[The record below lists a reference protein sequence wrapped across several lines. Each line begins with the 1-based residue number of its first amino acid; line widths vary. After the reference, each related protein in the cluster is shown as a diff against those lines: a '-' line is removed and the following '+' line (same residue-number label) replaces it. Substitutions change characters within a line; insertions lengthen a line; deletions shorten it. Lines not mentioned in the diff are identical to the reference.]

1 MKNRMLSKRVYFTVS
16 SLMMLVLFMFQFSG
30 IIRKKYNNFDENK
43 YAVSEKNDLNKN
55 NVFTVLTDEDKVVKS
70 ISGYIVYIGDINT
83 KTGNTVYEWCN
94 YTKRNLL
101 VYKTVSQYHR
111 YNEKY
116 PDAILI
122 DSDYVNID
130 RDIDTFSLLTD
141 YGINLVFCTLPSYS
155 EISENQRFEQLCGI
169 SPHSESVNA
178 SGLKLYSGFL
188 FGGEAWYTKE
198 NDPDGKFQNM
208 KLTMPWYNTSNA
220 TKTYM
225 SAVVESEDGSK
236 IDNEDQPAVIWRKS
250 HDHAYVFCING
261 DYIKDISGIGI
272 LTAIMSE
279 SKDLDI
285 YPVVDS
291 QSVIVNNFPMFS
303 FENDDAV
310 EKYYLRNTSSLLENV
325 IWPDISN
332 LAESTGAR
340 FTFMAA
346 PQINYSDNN
355 LVSVREMDYFFRL
368 FSEISSEAGL
378 TTTRDD
384 ATSIDEKLTADAGIF
399 SNYLS
404 NYKFTS
410 IIARKDE
417 LENVLSSKN
426 SLIDDVNTIITD
438 SQDYSG
444 TKLFSYVNDNVI
456 NVECPVTSDKYTY
469 SDDFRQRCFQTALA
483 YTNIEFNMTG
493 VCNPDDEKELW
504 NEEIKS
510 KSTALTSYMKN
521 SKQFTKCSISQAD
534 KRIREFMAADYSYKQ
549 NSSYVSLDITGD
561 QNTARFIV
569 RLRTGEVENVSG
581 AVCTK
586 VEKGVYLITA
596 QSKHVEMTIKQEGKD
611 ENMYCC

>member
-16 SLMMLVLFMFQFSG
+16 ALMMLVLFMFQFSG

-83 KTGNTVYEWCN
+83 KTGNTVYEWCS

-130 RDIDTFSLLTD
+130 SDIDTFSLLTD

-155 EISENQRFEQLCGI
+155 AISENQRFEQLCGI
-169 SPHSESVNA
+169 SPHRESVNA

-261 DYIKDISGIGI
+261 DYIKDISGMGI
-272 LTAIMSE
+272 LTAVMSE

-384 ATSIDEKLTADAGIF
+384 ASSIDEKLTADAGIF

-426 SLIDDVNTIITD
+426 SLIDDVNTIVTD
-438 SQDYSG
+438 SQDYGG

-521 SKQFTKCSISQAD
+521 SKMFTKCSISQAD

-549 NSSYVSLDITGD
+549 NSSYVSLDITGA
-561 QNTARFIV
+561 QETARFIV

-596 QSKHVEMTIKQEGKD
+596 QSKHVEMTIKTE
-611 ENMYCC
+611 

>member
-16 SLMMLVLFMFQFSG
+16 ALMMLVIFMFQFSG

-83 KTGNTVYEWCN
+83 KTGNTVYEWCS

-208 KLTMPWYNTSNA
+208 NLTIPWYNTSNA

-368 FSEISSEAGL
+368 FSEKSSEAGL

-426 SLIDDVNTIITD
+426 SLIDDVNTIVTD
-438 SQDYSG
+438 SQDYGG

-521 SKQFTKCSISQAD
+521 SKMFTKCSISQAD

-549 NSSYVSLDITGD
+549 NSSYVSLDRTGA
-561 QNTARFIV
+561 QETARFIV

-596 QSKHVEMTIKQEGKD
+596 QSKHVEMTIKTE
-611 ENMYCC
+611 

>member
-16 SLMMLVLFMFQFSG
+16 ALMMLVLFMFQFSG

-43 YAVSEKNDLNKN
+43 YAVSEKNDLNNN

-116 PDAILI
+116 PDAVLI

-130 RDIDTFSLLTD
+130 SDIDTFSLLTD

-155 EISENQRFEQLCGI
+155 AISENQRFEQLCGI
-169 SPHSESVNA
+169 SPHRESVNA

-378 TTTRDD
+378 TTARDD

-426 SLIDDVNTIITD
+426 SLIDDVNTIVTD
-438 SQDYSG
+438 SQDYGG

-521 SKQFTKCSISQAD
+521 SKRFTKCSISQAD

-549 NSSYVSLDITGD
+549 NSSYVSLDITGAQD
-561 QNTARFIV
+561 TARFIV

-596 QSKHVEMTIKQEGKD
+596 QSKHVEMTIKTE
-611 ENMYCC
+611 

>member
-43 YAVSEKNDLNKN
+43 YAVSEKNDLNNN

-208 KLTMPWYNTSNA
+208 NLTIPWYNTSNA

-426 SLIDDVNTIITD
+426 SLIDDVNTIVTD
-438 SQDYSG
+438 SQDYGG

-521 SKQFTKCSISQAD
+521 SKMFTKCSISQAD

-549 NSSYVSLDITGD
+549 NSSYVSLDITGAQD
-561 QNTARFIV
+561 TARFIV

-596 QSKHVEMTIKQEGKD
+596 QSKHVEMTIKTE
-611 ENMYCC
+611 

>member
-16 SLMMLVLFMFQFSG
+16 ALMMLVLFMFQFSG

-43 YAVSEKNDLNKN
+43 YAVSEKNDLNNN

-83 KTGNTVYEWCN
+83 KTGNTVYEWCS

-208 KLTMPWYNTSNA
+208 NLTIPWYNTSNA

-417 LENVLSSKN
+417 LENVFSSKN
-426 SLIDDVNTIITD
+426 SLIDDVNTIVTD
-438 SQDYSG
+438 SQDYGG

-510 KSTALTSYMKN
+510 KSTALISYMKN
-521 SKQFTKCSISQAD
+521 SKMFTKCSISQAD

-549 NSSYVSLDITGD
+549 NSSYVSLDITGA
-561 QNTARFIV
+561 QETARFIV

-586 VEKGVYLITA
+586 VEKGVYLITV
-596 QSKHVEMTIKQEGKD
+596 QSKHVEMTIKTE
-611 ENMYCC
+611 

>member
-43 YAVSEKNDLNKN
+43 YAVSEKNDLNNN

-101 VYKTVSQYHR
+101 VYKTVSEYHR

-116 PDAILI
+116 PDAVLI

-130 RDIDTFSLLTD
+130 SDIDTFSLLTD

-155 EISENQRFEQLCGI
+155 AISGNQRFEQLCGI
-169 SPHSESVNA
+169 SPHRESVNA

-303 FENDDAV
+303 FENDDTV

-426 SLIDDVNTIITD
+426 SLIDDVNTIVTD
-438 SQDYSG
+438 SQDYGG

-521 SKQFTKCSISQAD
+521 SKMFTKCSISQAD

-549 NSSYVSLDITGD
+549 NSSYVSLDITGAQD
-561 QNTARFIV
+561 TARFIV

-586 VEKGVYLITA
+586 VENGVYLITA
-596 QSKHVEMTIKQEGKD
+596 QSKHVEMTIKTE
-611 ENMYCC
+611 

>member
-43 YAVSEKNDLNKN
+43 YAVSEKNDLNNN

-116 PDAILI
+116 PDAVLI

-130 RDIDTFSLLTD
+130 SDIDTFSLLTD

-155 EISENQRFEQLCGI
+155 AISENQRFEQLCGI
-169 SPHSESVNA
+169 SPHRESVNA

-188 FGGEAWYTKE
+188 LGGEAWYTKE

-261 DYIKDISGIGI
+261 DYIKDISGMGI

-426 SLIDDVNTIITD
+426 SLIDDVNTIVTD
-438 SQDYSG
+438 SQDYGG

-521 SKQFTKCSISQAD
+521 SKMFTKCSISQAD

-549 NSSYVSLDITGD
+549 NSSYVSLDITGAQD
-561 QNTARFIV
+561 TARFIV

-596 QSKHVEMTIKQEGKD
+596 QSKHVEMTIKTE
-611 ENMYCC
+611 

>member
-16 SLMMLVLFMFQFSG
+16 ALMMLVLFMFQFSG

-116 PDAILI
+116 PDAVLI

-130 RDIDTFSLLTD
+130 SDIDTFSLLTD

-155 EISENQRFEQLCGI
+155 AISENQRFEQLCGI
-169 SPHSESVNA
+169 SPHRESVNA

-250 HDHAYVFCING
+250 HDYAYVFCING

-426 SLIDDVNTIITD
+426 SIIDDVNTIVTD
-438 SQDYSG
+438 SQDYGG

-521 SKQFTKCSISQAD
+521 SKMFTKCSISQAD

-549 NSSYVSLDITGD
+549 NSSYVSLDITGA
-561 QNTARFIV
+561 QETARFIV

-596 QSKHVEMTIKQEGKD
+596 QSKHVEMTIKTE
-611 ENMYCC
+611 

>member
-16 SLMMLVLFMFQFSG
+16 ALMMLVLFMFQFSG

-208 KLTMPWYNTSNA
+208 NLTIPWYNTSNA

-261 DYIKDISGIGI
+261 DYIKDISGMGI

-426 SLIDDVNTIITD
+426 NLIDDVNTIVTD
-438 SQDYSG
+438 SQDYGG

-521 SKQFTKCSISQAD
+521 SKMFTKCSISQAD

-549 NSSYVSLDITGD
+549 NSSYVSLDITGAQD
-561 QNTARFIV
+561 TTRFIV
-569 RLRTGEVENVSG
+569 RLRTGDVENVSG

-596 QSKHVEMTIKQEGKD
+596 QSKHVEMTIKTE
-611 ENMYCC
+611 

>member
-116 PDAILI
+116 PDAVLI

-130 RDIDTFSLLTD
+130 SDIDTFSLLTD

-155 EISENQRFEQLCGI
+155 AISENQRFEQLCGI
-169 SPHSESVNA
+169 SPHRESVNA

-188 FGGEAWYTKE
+188 LGGEAWYTKE

-426 SLIDDVNTIITD
+426 SLIDDVNTIVTD
-438 SQDYSG
+438 SQDYGG

-521 SKQFTKCSISQAD
+521 SKMFTKCSISQAD

-549 NSSYVSLDITGD
+549 NSSYVSLDITGA
-561 QNTARFIV
+561 QETARFIV

-581 AVCTK
+581 AVCMK

-596 QSKHVEMTIKQEGKD
+596 QSKHVEMTIKTE
-611 ENMYCC
+611 

>member
-83 KTGNTVYEWCN
+83 KTGNTVYEWCS

-130 RDIDTFSLLTD
+130 SDIDTFSLLTD

-155 EISENQRFEQLCGI
+155 AISENQRFEQLCGI
-169 SPHSESVNA
+169 SPHRESVNA

-250 HDHAYVFCING
+250 HDHAYVFCVNG

-426 SLIDDVNTIITD
+426 SLIDDVNTIVTD
-438 SQDYSG
+438 SQDYGG

-521 SKQFTKCSISQAD
+521 SKMFTKCSISQAD

-549 NSSYVSLDITGD
+549 NSSYVSLDITGA
-561 QNTARFIV
+561 QETARFIV

-596 QSKHVEMTIKQEGKD
+596 QSKHVEMTIKTE
-611 ENMYCC
+611 

>member
-43 YAVSEKNDLNKN
+43 YAVSEKNDLNNN

-116 PDAILI
+116 PDAVLI

-130 RDIDTFSLLTD
+130 SDIDTFSLLTD

-155 EISENQRFEQLCGI
+155 AISENQRFEQLCGI
-169 SPHSESVNA
+169 SPHRESVNA

-426 SLIDDVNTIITD
+426 SLIDDVNTIVTD
-438 SQDYSG
+438 SQDYGG

-521 SKQFTKCSISQAD
+521 SKMFTKCSISQAD

-549 NSSYVSLDITGD
+549 NSSYVSLDITGAQD
-561 QNTARFIV
+561 TARFIV

-596 QSKHVEMTIKQEGKD
+596 QSKHVEMTIKTE
-611 ENMYCC
+611 

>member
-208 KLTMPWYNTSNA
+208 KLTIPWYNTSNA

-426 SLIDDVNTIITD
+426 SLIDDVNTIVTD
-438 SQDYSG
+438 SQDYGG

-521 SKQFTKCSISQAD
+521 SKMFTKCSISQAD

-549 NSSYVSLDITGD
+549 NSSYVSLDITGA
-561 QNTARFIV
+561 QETARFIV

-596 QSKHVEMTIKQEGKD
+596 QSKHVEMTIKTE
-611 ENMYCC
+611 

>member
-16 SLMMLVLFMFQFSG
+16 ALMMLVLFMFQFSG

-116 PDAILI
+116 PDAVLI

-130 RDIDTFSLLTD
+130 SDIDTFSLLTD

-155 EISENQRFEQLCGI
+155 AISENQRFEQLCGI
-169 SPHSESVNA
+169 SPHRESVNA

-426 SLIDDVNTIITD
+426 SLIDDVNTIVTD
-438 SQDYSG
+438 SQDYGG

-521 SKQFTKCSISQAD
+521 SKMFTKCSISQAD

-549 NSSYVSLDITGD
+549 NSSYVSLDITGAQD
-561 QNTARFIV
+561 TARFIV

-596 QSKHVEMTIKQEGKD
+596 QSKHVEMTIKTE
-611 ENMYCC
+611 

>member
-208 KLTMPWYNTSNA
+208 NLTIPWYNTSNA

-417 LENVLSSKN
+417 LENVFSSKN
-426 SLIDDVNTIITD
+426 SLIDDVNTIVTD
-438 SQDYSG
+438 SQDYGG

-521 SKQFTKCSISQAD
+521 SKMFTKCSISQAD

-549 NSSYVSLDITGD
+549 NSSYVSLDITGA
-561 QNTARFIV
+561 QETARFIV

-596 QSKHVEMTIKQEGKD
+596 QSKHVEMTIKTE
-611 ENMYCC
+611 

>member
-16 SLMMLVLFMFQFSG
+16 ALMMLVLFMFQFSG

-43 YAVSEKNDLNKN
+43 YAVSEKNDLNNN

-116 PDAILI
+116 PDAVLI

-130 RDIDTFSLLTD
+130 SDIDTFSLLTD

-155 EISENQRFEQLCGI
+155 AISENQRFEQLCGI
-169 SPHSESVNA
+169 SPHRESVNA

-426 SLIDDVNTIITD
+426 SLIDDVNTIVTD
-438 SQDYSG
+438 SQDYGG

-521 SKQFTKCSISQAD
+521 SKMFTKCSISQAD

-549 NSSYVSLDITGD
+549 NSSYVSLDITGTQD
-561 QNTARFIV
+561 TTRFIV
-569 RLRTGEVENVSG
+569 RLRTGDVENVSG

-596 QSKHVEMTIKQEGKD
+596 QSKHVEMTIKTE
-611 ENMYCC
+611 

>member
-83 KTGNTVYEWCN
+83 KTGNTVYEWCS

-130 RDIDTFSLLTD
+130 SDIDTFSLLTD

-155 EISENQRFEQLCGI
+155 AISENQRFEQLCGI
-169 SPHSESVNA
+169 SPHRESVNA

-291 QSVIVNNFPMFS
+291 QSVIVNNFTMFS

-426 SLIDDVNTIITD
+426 SLIDDVNTIVTD
-438 SQDYSG
+438 SQDYGG

-521 SKQFTKCSISQAD
+521 SKMFTKCSISQAD

-549 NSSYVSLDITGD
+549 NSSYVSLDITGA
-561 QNTARFIV
+561 QETARFIV

-596 QSKHVEMTIKQEGKD
+596 QSKHVEMTIKTE
-611 ENMYCC
+611 

>member
-116 PDAILI
+116 PDAVLI

-130 RDIDTFSLLTD
+130 SDIDTFSLLTD

-155 EISENQRFEQLCGI
+155 AISENQRFEQLCGI
-169 SPHSESVNA
+169 SPHRESVNA

-261 DYIKDISGIGI
+261 DYIKDISGMGI

-426 SLIDDVNTIITD
+426 SLIDDVNTIVTD
-438 SQDYSG
+438 SQDYGG

-521 SKQFTKCSISQAD
+521 SKMFTKCSISQAD

-549 NSSYVSLDITGD
+549 NSSYVSLDITGAQD
-561 QNTARFIV
+561 TARFIV
-569 RLRTGEVENVSG
+569 RLRTGDVENVSG

-586 VEKGVYLITA
+586 VENGVYLITA
-596 QSKHVEMTIKQEGKD
+596 QSKHVEMTIKTE
-611 ENMYCC
+611 

>member
-116 PDAILI
+116 PDAVLI

-130 RDIDTFSLLTD
+130 SDIDTFSLLTD

-155 EISENQRFEQLCGI
+155 AISENQRFEQLCGI
-169 SPHSESVNA
+169 SPHRESVNA

-346 PQINYSDNN
+346 PHINYSDNN

-426 SLIDDVNTIITD
+426 SLIDDVNTIVTD
-438 SQDYSG
+438 SQDYGG
-444 TKLFSYVNDNVI
+444 TKLFSYVNDNMI

-521 SKQFTKCSISQAD
+521 SKMFTKCSISQAD

-549 NSSYVSLDITGD
+549 NSSYVSLDITGA
-561 QNTARFIV
+561 QETARFIV

-596 QSKHVEMTIKQEGKD
+596 QSKHVEMTIKTE
-611 ENMYCC
+611 

>member
-116 PDAILI
+116 PDAVLI

-130 RDIDTFSLLTD
+130 SDIDTFSLLTD

-155 EISENQRFEQLCGI
+155 AISENQRFEQLCGI
-169 SPHSESVNA
+169 SPHRESVNA

-310 EKYYLRNTSSLLENV
+310 EKYYFRNTSSLLENV

-426 SLIDDVNTIITD
+426 SLIDDVNTIVTD
-438 SQDYSG
+438 SQDYGG

-521 SKQFTKCSISQAD
+521 SKMFTKCSISQAD

-549 NSSYVSLDITGD
+549 NSSYVSLDITGAQD
-561 QNTARFIV
+561 TARFIV
-569 RLRTGEVENVSG
+569 RLRTGDVENVSG

-596 QSKHVEMTIKQEGKD
+596 QSKHVEMTIKTE
-611 ENMYCC
+611 

>member
-116 PDAILI
+116 PDAVLI

-130 RDIDTFSLLTD
+130 SDIDTFSLLTD

-155 EISENQRFEQLCGI
+155 AISENQRFEQLCGI
-169 SPHSESVNA
+169 SPHRESVNA

-208 KLTMPWYNTSNA
+208 KLTMPWYNTSKA

-310 EKYYLRNTSSLLENV
+310 EKYYFRNTSSLLENV

-426 SLIDDVNTIITD
+426 SLIDDVNTIVTD
-438 SQDYSG
+438 SQDYGG

-521 SKQFTKCSISQAD
+521 SKMFTKCSISQAD

-549 NSSYVSLDITGD
+549 NSSYVSLDITGA
-561 QNTARFIV
+561 QETARFIV

-596 QSKHVEMTIKQEGKD
+596 QSKHVEMTIKTE
-611 ENMYCC
+611 

>member
-16 SLMMLVLFMFQFSG
+16 ALMMLVLFMFQFSG

-83 KTGNTVYEWCN
+83 KTGNTVYEWCS

-130 RDIDTFSLLTD
+130 SDIDTFSLLTD

-155 EISENQRFEQLCGI
+155 AISENQRFEQLCGI
-169 SPHSESVNA
+169 SPHRESVNA

-426 SLIDDVNTIITD
+426 SLIDDVNTIVTD
-438 SQDYSG
+438 SQDYGG

-521 SKQFTKCSISQAD
+521 SKMFTKCSISQAD

-549 NSSYVSLDITGD
+549 NSSYVSLDITGA
-561 QNTARFIV
+561 QETTRFIV

-596 QSKHVEMTIKQEGKD
+596 QSKHVEMTIKTE
-611 ENMYCC
+611 

>member
-116 PDAILI
+116 PDAVLI

-130 RDIDTFSLLTD
+130 SDIDTFSLLTD

-155 EISENQRFEQLCGI
+155 AISENQRFEQLCGI
-169 SPHSESVNA
+169 SPHRESVNA

-332 LAESTGAR
+332 LAESIGAR

-426 SLIDDVNTIITD
+426 SLIDDVNTIVTD
-438 SQDYSG
+438 SQDYGG

-521 SKQFTKCSISQAD
+521 SKMFTKCSISQAD

-549 NSSYVSLDITGD
+549 NSSYVSLDITGA
-561 QNTARFIV
+561 QETARFIV

-586 VEKGVYLITA
+586 VEKGVYLITV
-596 QSKHVEMTIKQEGKD
+596 QSKHVEMTIKTE
-611 ENMYCC
+611 

>member
-16 SLMMLVLFMFQFSG
+16 ALMMLVLFMFQFSG
-30 IIRKKYNNFDENK
+30 IIRKKSNNFDASK

-116 PDAILI
+116 PDAVLI

-130 RDIDTFSLLTD
+130 SDIDTFSLLTD

-155 EISENQRFEQLCGI
+155 AISENQRFEQLCGI
-169 SPHSESVNA
+169 SPHRESVNA

-426 SLIDDVNTIITD
+426 SIIDDVNTIVTD
-438 SQDYSG
+438 SQDYGG

-521 SKQFTKCSISQAD
+521 SKMFTKCSISQAD

-549 NSSYVSLDITGD
+549 NSSYVSLDITGA
-561 QNTARFIV
+561 QETARFIV

-596 QSKHVEMTIKQEGKD
+596 QSKHVEMTIKTE
-611 ENMYCC
+611 

>member
-43 YAVSEKNDLNKN
+43 YAVSEKNDLNNN

-116 PDAILI
+116 PDAVLI

-130 RDIDTFSLLTD
+130 SDIDTFSLLTD

-155 EISENQRFEQLCGI
+155 AISENQRFEQLCGI

-285 YPVVDS
+285 YPVVNS

-355 LVSVREMDYFFRL
+355 LVSVREMNYFFRL

-426 SLIDDVNTIITD
+426 SLIDDVNTIVTD
-438 SQDYSG
+438 SQDYGG

-521 SKQFTKCSISQAD
+521 SKMFTKCSISQAD

-549 NSSYVSLDITGD
+549 NSSYVSLDITGA
-561 QNTARFIV
+561 QETARFIV

-596 QSKHVEMTIKQEGKD
+596 QSKHVEMTIKTE
-611 ENMYCC
+611 

>member
-43 YAVSEKNDLNKN
+43 YAVSEENDLNNN

-116 PDAILI
+116 PDAVLI

-130 RDIDTFSLLTD
+130 SDIDTFSLLID

-155 EISENQRFEQLCGI
+155 AISENQRFEQLCGI
-169 SPHSESVNA
+169 SPHTESVNA

-469 SDDFRQRCFQTALA
+469 ADDFRQRCFQTALA

-521 SKQFTKCSISQAD
+521 SKKFTKCSISQAD

-561 QNTARFIV
+561 QDTARFIV

-596 QSKHVEMTIKQEGKD
+596 QSKHVEMTIKTE
-611 ENMYCC
+611 

>member
-43 YAVSEKNDLNKN
+43 YAVSEENDLNNN

-116 PDAILI
+116 PDAVLI

-130 RDIDTFSLLTD
+130 SDIDTFSLLTD

-155 EISENQRFEQLCGI
+155 AISENQRFEQLCGI
-169 SPHSESVNA
+169 SPHTESVNA

-469 SDDFRQRCFQTALA
+469 ADDFRQRCFQTALA

-521 SKQFTKCSISQAD
+521 SKKFTKCSISQAD
-534 KRIREFMAADYSYKQ
+534 KRIREFMEADYSYKQ

-561 QNTARFIV
+561 QDTARFIV

-596 QSKHVEMTIKQEGKD
+596 QSKHVEMTIKTE
-611 ENMYCC
+611 

>member
-16 SLMMLVLFMFQFSG
+16 ALMMLVIFMFQFSG

-83 KTGNTVYEWCN
+83 KTGNTVYEWCS

-178 SGLKLYSGFL
+178 SRLKLYSGFL

-208 KLTMPWYNTSNA
+208 NLTIPWYNTSNA

-426 SLIDDVNTIITD
+426 SLIDDVNTIVTD
-438 SQDYSG
+438 SQDYGG

-510 KSTALTSYMKN
+510 KSTALISYMKN
-521 SKQFTKCSISQAD
+521 SKMFTKCSISQAD

-549 NSSYVSLDITGD
+549 NSSYVSLDITGA
-561 QNTARFIV
+561 QETARFIV

-586 VEKGVYLITA
+586 VEKGVYLITV
-596 QSKHVEMTIKQEGKD
+596 QSKHVEMTIKTE
-611 ENMYCC
+611 

>member
-16 SLMMLVLFMFQFSG
+16 ALMMLVLFMFQFSG

-43 YAVSEKNDLNKN
+43 YAVSEKNDLNNN

-116 PDAILI
+116 PDAVLI

-130 RDIDTFSLLTD
+130 SDIDTFSLLTD

-155 EISENQRFEQLCGI
+155 AISENQRFEQLCGI
-169 SPHSESVNA
+169 SPHRESVNA

-261 DYIKDISGIGI
+261 DYIKDISGMGI

-426 SLIDDVNTIITD
+426 SLIDDVNTIVTD
-438 SQDYSG
+438 SQDYGG

-493 VCNPDDEKELW
+493 VCTPDDEKELW

-521 SKQFTKCSISQAD
+521 SKMFTKCSISQAD

-549 NSSYVSLDITGD
+549 NSSYVSLDITGA
-561 QNTARFIV
+561 QETARFIV

-596 QSKHVEMTIKQEGKD
+596 QSKHVEMTIKTE
-611 ENMYCC
+611 

>member
-1 MKNRMLSKRVYFTVS
+1 MKNRMLSIRVYFTVS
-16 SLMMLVLFMFQFSG
+16 ALMMLVLFMFQFSG

-116 PDAILI
+116 PDAVLI

-130 RDIDTFSLLTD
+130 SDIDTFSLLTD

-155 EISENQRFEQLCGI
+155 AISENQRFEQLCGI
-169 SPHSESVNA
+169 SPHRESVNA

-225 SAVVESEDGSK
+225 SAVVESENGSK

-261 DYIKDISGIGI
+261 DYIKDISGMGI

-426 SLIDDVNTIITD
+426 SLIDDVNTIVTD
-438 SQDYSG
+438 SQDYGG

-521 SKQFTKCSISQAD
+521 SKMFTKCSISQAD

-549 NSSYVSLDITGD
+549 NSSYVSLDITGA
-561 QNTARFIV
+561 QETARFIV

-596 QSKHVEMTIKQEGKD
+596 QSKHVEMTIKTE
-611 ENMYCC
+611 

>member
-208 KLTMPWYNTSNA
+208 NLTIPWYNTSNA

-355 LVSVREMDYFFRL
+355 LVSVREMDYFFRF

-426 SLIDDVNTIITD
+426 SLIDDVNTIVTD
-438 SQDYSG
+438 SQDYGG

-521 SKQFTKCSISQAD
+521 SKMFTKCSISQAD

-549 NSSYVSLDITGD
+549 NSSYVSLDITGAQD
-561 QNTARFIV
+561 TARFIV
-569 RLRTGEVENVSG
+569 RLRTGDVENVSG

-596 QSKHVEMTIKQEGKD
+596 QSKHVEMTIKTE
-611 ENMYCC
+611 

>member
-16 SLMMLVLFMFQFSG
+16 ALMMLVLFMFQFSG

-83 KTGNTVYEWCN
+83 KTGNTVYEWCS

-208 KLTMPWYNTSNA
+208 NLTIPWYNTSNA

-250 HDHAYVFCING
+250 QDHAYVFCING

-426 SLIDDVNTIITD
+426 SLIDDVNTIVTD
-438 SQDYSG
+438 SQDYGG

-521 SKQFTKCSISQAD
+521 SKMFTKCSISQAD

-549 NSSYVSLDITGD
+549 NSSYVSLDITGA
-561 QNTARFIV
+561 QETARFIV

-596 QSKHVEMTIKQEGKD
+596 QSKHVEMTIKTE
-611 ENMYCC
+611 

>member
-43 YAVSEKNDLNKN
+43 YAVSEKNDLNNN

-116 PDAILI
+116 PDAVLI

-130 RDIDTFSLLTD
+130 SDIDTFSLLTD

-155 EISENQRFEQLCGI
+155 AISENQRFEQLCGI
-169 SPHSESVNA
+169 SPHRESVNA

-188 FGGEAWYTKE
+188 LGGEAWYTKE

-332 LAESTGAR
+332 LAESTGVR

-426 SLIDDVNTIITD
+426 SLIDDVNTIVTD
-438 SQDYSG
+438 SQDYGG

-504 NEEIKS
+504 NEEIKL

-521 SKQFTKCSISQAD
+521 SKVFTKCSISQAD

-549 NSSYVSLDITGD
+549 NRSYVSLDITGA
-561 QNTARFIV
+561 QETARFIV

-596 QSKHVEMTIKQEGKD
+596 QSKHVEMTIKTE
-611 ENMYCC
+611 

>member
-43 YAVSEKNDLNKN
+43 YAVSEKNDLNNN

-116 PDAILI
+116 PDAVLI

-130 RDIDTFSLLTD
+130 SDIDTFSLLTD

-155 EISENQRFEQLCGI
+155 AISENQRFEQLCGI
-169 SPHSESVNA
+169 SPHRESVNA

-188 FGGEAWYTKE
+188 LGGEAWYTKE

-426 SLIDDVNTIITD
+426 SLIDDVNTIVTD
-438 SQDYSG
+438 SQDYGG

-521 SKQFTKCSISQAD
+521 SKMFTKCSISQAD

-549 NSSYVSLDITGD
+549 NRSYVSLDITGA
-561 QNTARFIV
+561 QETARFIV

-586 VEKGVYLITA
+586 VEKSVYLITA
-596 QSKHVEMTIKQEGKD
+596 QSKHVEMTIKTE
-611 ENMYCC
+611 

>member
-16 SLMMLVLFMFQFSG
+16 ALMMLVLFMFQFSG

-169 SPHSESVNA
+169 SPHRESVNA

-261 DYIKDISGIGI
+261 DYIKDISGMGI

-426 SLIDDVNTIITD
+426 SLIDDVNTIVTD
-438 SQDYSG
+438 SQDYGG

-521 SKQFTKCSISQAD
+521 SKMFTKCSISQAD

-549 NSSYVSLDITGD
+549 NSSYVSLDITGAQD
-561 QNTARFIV
+561 TTRFIV
-569 RLRTGEVENVSG
+569 RLRTGDVENVSG

-596 QSKHVEMTIKQEGKD
+596 QSKHVEMTIKTE
-611 ENMYCC
+611 

>member
-16 SLMMLVLFMFQFSG
+16 ALMMLVLFMFQFSG

-83 KTGNTVYEWCN
+83 KTGNTVYEWCS

-208 KLTMPWYNTSNA
+208 NLTIPWYNTSNA

-261 DYIKDISGIGI
+261 DYIKDISGMGI

-426 SLIDDVNTIITD
+426 SLIDDVNTIVTD
-438 SQDYSG
+438 SQDYGG

-521 SKQFTKCSISQAD
+521 SKMFTKCSISQAD

-549 NSSYVSLDITGD
+549 NSSYVSLDITGAQD
-561 QNTARFIV
+561 TARFIV
-569 RLRTGEVENVSG
+569 RLRTGDVENVSG

-596 QSKHVEMTIKQEGKD
+596 QSKHVEMTVKTE
-611 ENMYCC
+611 

>member
-16 SLMMLVLFMFQFSG
+16 ALMMLVIFMFQFSG

-83 KTGNTVYEWCN
+83 KTGNTVYEWCS

-208 KLTMPWYNTSNA
+208 NLTIPWYNTSNA

-250 HDHAYVFCING
+250 HDHAYVFCIDG
-261 DYIKDISGIGI
+261 DYIKDISGMGI

-426 SLIDDVNTIITD
+426 SLIDDVNTIVTD
-438 SQDYSG
+438 SQDYGG

-521 SKQFTKCSISQAD
+521 SKMFTKCSISQAD

-549 NSSYVSLDITGD
+549 NSSYVSLDITGA
-561 QNTARFIV
+561 QETARFIV

-596 QSKHVEMTIKQEGKD
+596 QSKHVEMTIKTE
-611 ENMYCC
+611 

>member
-83 KTGNTVYEWCN
+83 KTGNTVYEWCS

-130 RDIDTFSLLTD
+130 SDIDTFSLLTD

-155 EISENQRFEQLCGI
+155 AISENQRFEQLCGI
-169 SPHSESVNA
+169 SPHRESVNA

-384 ATSIDEKLTADAGIF
+384 ASSIDEKLTADAGIF

-426 SLIDDVNTIITD
+426 SLIDDVNTIVTD
-438 SQDYSG
+438 SQDYGG

-510 KSTALTSYMKN
+510 KSTALISYMKN
-521 SKQFTKCSISQAD
+521 SKMFTKCSISQAD

-549 NSSYVSLDITGD
+549 NSSYVSLDITGA
-561 QNTARFIV
+561 QETARFIV

-596 QSKHVEMTIKQEGKD
+596 QSKHVEMTIKTE
-611 ENMYCC
+611 

>member
-16 SLMMLVLFMFQFSG
+16 ALMMLVLFMFQFSG

-43 YAVSEKNDLNKN
+43 YAVSEKNDLNNN

-116 PDAILI
+116 PDAVLI

-130 RDIDTFSLLTD
+130 SDIDTFSLLTD

-155 EISENQRFEQLCGI
+155 AISENQRFEQLCGI
-169 SPHSESVNA
+169 SPHRESVNA

-250 HDHAYVFCING
+250 NDHAYVFCING

-426 SLIDDVNTIITD
+426 SLIDDVNTIVTD
-438 SQDYSG
+438 SQDYGG

-521 SKQFTKCSISQAD
+521 SKMFTKCSISQAD

-549 NSSYVSLDITGD
+549 NSSYVSLDITGA
-561 QNTARFIV
+561 QETARFIV

-596 QSKHVEMTIKQEGKD
+596 QSKHVEMTIKTE
-611 ENMYCC
+611 

>member
-16 SLMMLVLFMFQFSG
+16 ALMMLVLFMFQFSG

-116 PDAILI
+116 PDAVLI

-130 RDIDTFSLLTD
+130 SDIDTFSLLTD

-155 EISENQRFEQLCGI
+155 AISENQRFEQLCGI
-169 SPHSESVNA
+169 SPHRESVNA

-188 FGGEAWYTKE
+188 FGGEASRRRHTRFKCDWSS
-198 NDPDGKFQNM
+198 DVCSSDL

-261 DYIKDISGIGI
+261 DYIKDISGMGI

-426 SLIDDVNTIITD
+426 SLIDDVNTIVTD
-438 SQDYSG
+438 SQDYGG

-521 SKQFTKCSISQAD
+521 SKMFTKCSISQAD

-549 NSSYVSLDITGD
+549 NSSYVSLDITGA
-561 QNTARFIV
+561 QETARFIV

-596 QSKHVEMTIKQEGKD
+596 QSKHVEMTIKTE
-611 ENMYCC
+611 